1 MIRSNMKFKFLGI
14 GLAICFL
21 AAPDRSSAQTISGFT
36 PLLGSVSDQVEIDGS
51 GFAPGNRAPTNL
63 VVTFNGTRD
72 TSATVTADN
81 IIRSLVPSGASSGLI
96 SVRINLGTTVFS
108 ANNFTVVG
116 AGPYVTNFSPMIGSD
131 NVTVTNFGVHLTGV
145 TSVKFNGVAGFN
157 LHVETDNKLTVQAP
171 AGVTSGP
178 LLITSPSGAFSTS
191 TNIFSSSTNFYVP
204 PAIKS
209 FTPAN
214 GRSGTN
220 VVISGT
226 NFLGASIVRF
236 GGVSASFTVQNNNT
250 IQTTVPAGAPS
261 GVVQVIAPAGGSQT
275 SSNFVV
281 SPTISGFSP
290 TSGTVGTTVAITGAN
305 FNVSGLTVKFGGVT
319 AATPTSVTFGT
330 MNVVVPS
337 GATNAPITVSTV
349 DGSMTSA
356 QLFYLPPSITSFLPT
371 NSPNTTVV
379 LSGSNFIGASAVT
392 FTGTG
397 PVPVTNTT
405 NNMLMTVTVP
415 AGVITGPI
423 SITTPGGTANSGTRF
438 FYGVPFVNNFLP
450 THGSPGTNVTIFGT
464 NFLGATAV
472 KFNGVLAAQPVNV
485 INNGQ
490 INTTVPA
497 GATTGLVTVQGPGGQ
512 ATSSGNFVL
521 DSSDLSLTISD
532 SPDPV
537 FVGSN
542 LVYTI
547 TIANNG
553 SFNVPNVMFTNTL
566 PASVTLTH
574 FTTTQGSLNTSG
586 NPITGNLNTINSGGP
601 NAVVTLTVVPT
612 AAVTLTDTASAFSAF
627 PDPSLANNSASI
639 TTTVWR
645 LPILSIA
652 ALPGQVQI
660 SWPSVLNTFS
670 LQSRGSLN
678 PGFNWSNVLATPSQS
693 GGSNIIIEPA
703 TNNAKFYRLKQ

>member
-1 MIRSNMKFKFLGI
+1 MKRICLGI
-14 GLAICFL
+14 SVAICSLVSLNL
-21 AAPDRSSAQTISGFT
+21 AQAQSISGFS
-36 PLLGSVSDQVEIDGS
+36 PLLGSVGDPVRIDGS
-51 GFAPGNRAPTNL
+51 GFAPGNKAPTNL
-63 VVTFNGTRD
+63 VVNFNGIRD
-72 TSATVTADN
+72 TRATATADN
-81 IIRSLVPSGASSGLI
+81 IIRAFVPAGASSGLI

-108 ANNFTVVG
+108 ANNFTVIN
-116 AGPYVTNFSPMIGSD
+116 AGPYVTDFAPVTGSAG
-131 NVTVTNFGVHLTGV
+131 VTVGIVGVHFFTAGV
-145 TSVKFNGVAGFN
+145 TNVLFNSVASTSI
-157 LHVETDNKLTVQAP
+157 HVETDTNLTAQAP
-171 AGVTSGP
+171 TGVTSGP
-178 LLITSPSGAFSTS
+178 LLIISSHGSFSTS
-191 TNIFSSSTNFYVP
+191 TNIFSAATNFFVP
-204 PAIKS
+204 PVIKS

-226 NFLGASIVRF
+226 NFLGASDVQF
-236 GGVSASFTVQNNNT
+236 GGLSVGAGAFTVQNNNT
-250 IQTTVPAGAPS
+250 IQTTVPAGASS
-261 GVVQVIAPAGGSQT
+261 GGVKVIAPAGSFPT
-275 SSNFVV
+275 TSNFVIQ
-281 SPTISGFSP
+281 PTISGFTP
-290 TSGTVGTTVAITGAN
+290 TSGIVGTTVAITGAN

-330 MNVVVPS
+330 LNAVVPS

-356 QLFYLPPSITSFLPT
+356 QLFYLPPAITSFLPT

-392 FTGTG
+392 FTGTS

-472 KFNGVLAAQPVNV
+472 KFNGVLATQPVNV

-490 INTTVPA
+490 INTSVPA

-512 ATSSGNFVL
+512 ASSAGNFVM

-566 PASVTLTH
+566 PGSVTLAG
-574 FTTTQGSLNTSG
+574 FITTQGSLNTSG
-586 NPITGNLNTINSGGP
+586 NKIFGNLNTINSGGP
-601 NAVVTLTVVPT
+601 PALVTLTVVPT
-612 AAVTLTDTASAFSAF
+612 AAGTLTDTASAFSAF
-627 PDPSLANNSASI
+627 PDPSLANNTASA
-639 TTTVWR
+639 TTTV
-645 LPILSIA
+645 LPLPMLSIA
-652 ALPGQVQI
+652 ALPGQVQV
-660 SWPSVLNTFS
+660 SWPSVLDTFS
-670 LQSRGSLN
+670 LQSRASLN

-693 GGSNIIIEPA
+693 GGSNIITEP
-703 TNNAKFYRLKQ
+703 TTSSAKFYRLKQ